1 MVRSA
6 VGSGVD
12 GSENYGVAFM
22 DVYSGETK
30 IRVLNDLAGDVI
42 DGCFITNTAW
52 VKHAII
58 NGDGYA
64 DQPGGFMCG
73 DSLAIWAT
81 GMNGADET
89 ATVRFLLGD
98 YRASSE
104 TDHYYLDSWQWFDL
118 RPLGKVTD
126 VKFTVTGTK
135 SNSWGLSTPTY
146 FCMDDFNGIRPETLA
161 DMLTLTQD
169 DSVLNLDDYFSFDD
183 DQASVAYRL
192 ADEYDASVL
201 SAQVAGNWL
210 TLSGNTIGTTDL
222 VVSATQKGKTQ
233 YQRLPV
239 NVQSVSSLASSRSDS
254 YGVAYADGKL
264 NVYSSG
270 SNASFELHS
279 LSGSVVKRTDLSEG
293 VNVISVESLDRGIYL
308 VTINDTAQR
317 VIQKIFIR

>member
-1 MVRSA
+1 
-6 VGSGVD
+6 
-12 GSENYGVAFM
+12 
-22 DVYSGETK
+22 
-30 IRVLNDLAGDVI
+30 
-42 DGCFITNTAW
+42 
-52 VKHAII
+52 
-58 NGDGYA
+58 
-64 DQPGGFMCG
+64 
-73 DSLAIWAT
+73 
-81 GMNGADET
+81 
-89 ATVRFLLGD
+89 
-98 YRASSE
+98 
-104 TDHYYLDSWQWFDL
+104 
-118 RPLGKVTD
+118 
-126 VKFTVTGTK
+126 
-135 SNSWGLSTPTY
+135 
-146 FCMDDFNGIRPETLA
+146 MDDFNGIRPEIMA

-279 LSGSVVKRTDLSEG
+279 LSGSVVKRADLSEG
-293 VNVISVESLDRGIYL
+293 VNVISVETLDRGIYL
-308 VTINDTAQR
+308 VTINGTEHR
-317 VIQKIFIR
+317 FIQKIFIR